1 MGLARTI
8 LAVVIALSVAVLP
21 AAAGCIT
28 VAKSAPQTM
37 QSAMPDDCDH
47 HGSSPVHGSKAMDD
61 CASMG
66 LCPAKCFNYAGTALP
81 HVIVALTGSALQ
93 PVAAGDLVVSQIGS
107 PPFRPPRV

>member
-8 LAVVIALSVAVLP
+8 LAVVIALSIAALP

-28 VAKSAPQTM
+28 VVKSAPQTL

-47 HGSSPVHGSKAMDD
+47 HGSSPAHGSKTMDD

-66 LCPAKCFNYAGTALP
+66 LCAAKCFNYAGLTLP
-81 HVIVALTGSALQ
+81 HVMLGPTGSALQ
-93 PVAAGDLVVSQIGS
+93 PVANGDLVVSQIGS